1 MLLYRK
7 GLHLNNDDE
16 INENTKMAICD
27 CCVNDLKKEKIP
39 HFSAGNKMWI
49 GDVPCVLKDLTIPEM
64 RLIARYRH
72 NNCIIKLRSFSNDA
86 NSAQSALKG
95 NVVTFVQ
102 HLSNIAK
109 TLPISLND
117 LCSEI
122 KIIFVGTK
130 VTVDMSIHFYFSFIA
145 TFSLQAPD
153 RYNLRQVLTV
163 RRENVSNA
171 LKWLKLN
178 NRLYQDV
185 VSFFSLCKLCQ
196 CFYLLIFS

>member
-1 MLLYRK
+1 M
-7 GLHLNNDDE
+7 
-16 INENTKMAICD
+16 TICD
-27 CCVNDLKKEKIP
+27 CCMNDLKKGKVP
-39 HFSAGNKMWI
+39 RFSAGNKMWI
-49 GDVPCVLKDLTIPEM
+49 GDVPLVLKDLTIPEM

-109 TLPISLND
+109 TLPITLND

-122 KIIFVGTK
+122 KVIFVGVK
-130 VTVDMSIHFYFSFIA
+130 VRVDICLSVFSFVC
-145 TFSLQAPD
+145 SLCVLLQVPD

-163 RRENVSNA
+163 RREKVSNA
-171 LKWLKLN
+171 LNWLKQN
-178 NRLYQDV
+178 NHLYQDV
-185 VSFFSLCKLCQ
+185 VSFFPLWTVCQ
-196 CFYLLIFS
+196 CF